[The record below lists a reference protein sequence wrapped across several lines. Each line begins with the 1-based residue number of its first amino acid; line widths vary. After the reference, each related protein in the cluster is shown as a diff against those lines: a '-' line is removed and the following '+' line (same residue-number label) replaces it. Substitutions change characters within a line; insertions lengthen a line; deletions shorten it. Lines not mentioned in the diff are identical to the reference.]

1 MRLLSLKSRDNEV
14 GALATGHGVIDLET
28 LNDLFATDWDV
39 NIEALVQ
46 SGRVGEL
53 NQWYR
58 EEFSKIN
65 LAHYSSGFRSSKLT
79 YAPIERNPPMILGIG
94 LNYRDHAA
102 DLGAVAPQNEPATF
116 MKPRTTIIGPEDA
129 IVIPGK
135 SMRTTAEAELGVVVA
150 RRCKDI
156 PKESWLDYIAGFTAI
171 LDMTAEDILEQNPR
185 FLTRSKSF
193 DTFLSLGGELLT
205 PDEFTDLS
213 KVKVATLKHG
223 KVYRENVVSNMTF
236 SPGSLVSFLSSELT
250 LEAGDIILTG
260 TPGAVAISGDDFVE
274 AQIDGFAPLRN
285 AVISELPSS
294 R

>member
-1 MRLLSLKSRDNEV
+1 
-14 GALATGHGVIDLET
+14 
-28 LNDLFATDWDV
+28 
-39 NIEALVQ
+39 
-46 SGRVGEL
+46 
-53 NQWYR
+53 
-58 EEFSKIN
+58 
-65 LAHYSSGFRSSKLT
+65 
-79 YAPIERNPPMILGIG
+79 MILGIG

-102 DLGAVAPQNEPATF
+102 DLGAVVPQKEPATF

-129 IVIPGK
+129 IVVPAK
-135 SMRTTAEAELGVVVA
+135 SMRTSAEAELGVVVA

-156 PKESWLDYIAGFTAI
+156 PEESWLDYVAGFTAI

-205 PDEFTDLS
+205 PDEFTNLS

-236 SPGSLVSFLSSELT
+236 SPGFLVSFLSSELT

-260 TPGAVAISGDDFVE
+260 TPGAVAINGDDFVE

-285 AVISELPSS
+285 AVISELPTS